1 MSQFKYTS
9 GQNFVERRDYVI
21 SIKDNKSGFTPFHFH
36 AQSQIPVGW
45 NSLVK
50 EGGVIVM
57 SMVVKKVALKS
68 IAGRLQRTTCPVCY
82 TTKLGVMPDDGWFKW
97 YATFISLGRLF
108 HDMVGCS
115 RHCKKHFN
123 CADTATEERLPP
135 ITGESMEHF
144 RNLYVLPVRQVN

>member
-9 GQNFVERRDYVI
+9 GQNLVERRDYVI
-21 SIKDNKSGFTPFHFH
+21 SIKDNTSGFTPFHFPS
-36 AQSQIPVGW
+36 QSPIPVGW

-97 YATFISLGRLF
+97 YAAFFFPT
-108 HDMVGCS
+108 
-115 RHCKKHFN
+115 
-123 CADTATEERLPP
+123 
-135 ITGESMEHF
+135 
-144 RNLYVLPVRQVN
+144 

>member
-9 GQNFVERRDYVI
+9 GQKFVERRDYVI
-21 SIKDNKSGFTPFHFH
+21 SIKDNISGFTPFHFH
-36 AQSQIPVGW
+36 AQSQTPVGW

-50 EGGVIVM
+50 EGRVIVM
-57 SMVVKKVALKS
+57 SMVIKKVALKS

-82 TTKLGVMPDDGWFKW
+82 TTKLGVMPEDGWFKW
-97 YATFISLGRLF
+97 YDTFMSLGRLF
-108 HDMVGCS
+108 PDMVGCS
-115 RHCKKHFN
+115 RQCNKRFN

-144 RNLYVLPVRQVN
+144 RHLYLLPVKQVN